1 MIMICGNI
9 IFNFINFCVIFSFF
23 LTKLLV
29 LVVLILLTFLT
40 NSSNSVFLITSLT
53 NTLFSLLKST
63 GVVSNFPI
71 SKLSTFQI
79 A

>member
-1 MIMICGNI
+1 MLYS
-9 IFNFINFCVIFSFF
+9 VF

-40 NSSNSVFLITSLT
+40 NSSNSVFLITSLS
-53 NTLFSLLKST
+53 NTLVSLLKSN